1 MKINKKF
8 IWLMVIPLMAF
19 GIHEHYISLTKI
31 NYVEDKKSIQI
42 TMSYFIDDVEKTLE
56 NRHELPMELATKSE
70 NKKSGLYLESYVR
83 QKFKISLDDKDQTY
97 VYLGKEYE
105 NDLVYV
111 YLEIEDVDPFKKIE
125 VQNSMLIE
133 EFEEQQNFVK
143 LNIAGIQRTFILIKA
158 NDKEMLKL

>member
-1 MKINKKF
+1 MRINKNF
-8 IWLMVIPLMAF
+8 IWLLIIPLMAF

-31 NYVEDKKSIQI
+31 KYVEEKKSIQI
-42 TMSYFIDDVEKTLE
+42 TMSYFIDDVEKALE
-56 NRHELPMELATKSE
+56 TRHELPMELATKSE
-70 NKKSGLYLESYVR
+70 NKKSGFYLESYVR
-83 QKFKISLDDKDQTY
+83 QKFNISLDEKEQAY

-105 NDLVYV
+105 NDLVYI
-111 YLEIEDVDPFKKIE
+111 YLEIEDVNQFKKIE

-143 LNIAGIQRTFILIKA
+143 LSIAGIQKTFILIKA